1 MLRYSVLYEQ
11 IRQAMEHIIGPY
23 VSVSQNSQA
32 LTAELIDHSQYLNG
46 SPIISTIHKK
56 IV

>member
-11 IRQAMEHIIGPY
+11 IRQAMEHIVGFY

-46 SPIISTIHKK
+46 SPIMSTIHKK

>member
-1 MLRYSVLYEQ
+1 VLYKK
-11 IRQAMEHIIGPY
+11 IRQAVEHIIGSY
-23 VSVSQNSQA
+23 VSVSQNSQT

-46 SPIISTIHKK
+46 APIMSTIHKK